1 MINDQELYNAVT
13 IDDELLNQQYPL
25 KPFTTSLKNA
35 TTILNER
42 FHAGRTANELIHS
55 RAAVIDYLLIRA
67 WNFFIKNNSNCCLV
81 AVGGYGRSEL
91 HPHSD
96 IDIMIIVSHV
106 KNIPKDAVE
115 KFITFLWDMHLNV
128 GHSVR
133 TPTECASQAKN
144 DITIAT
150 NMQESRLLVGE
161 QSLFDKQKKT
171 CSPKKIWN
179 SKDFFNAKWDEQK
192 NRYAKYNDT
201 AYNLEP
207 NIKEGP
213 GGLRDIQTISWVTK
227 RHFGSENPEQLVNI
241 GFLTSQELTTLIT
254 GQSFLWKVRYGLH
267 LLAERREDRLLFD
280 FQRVLAKQ
288 FGYQDDKNKL
298 AVEHFMKDYYRTIM
312 ELSRLNEMLL
322 QLFQEEILFKSK
334 KSNVI
339 KLNSRFNIQNGF
351 IETANDQI
359 FIDNPSALLEIF
371 LIQAQHPELNG
382 VRANTIRTIRE
393 NLYLIDAGFRDD
405 LRNKIL
411 FMEILRQRAGVT
423 HELRRMN
430 SYGILAAY
438 LPAFNEIVGQ
448 MQHDLFHVYT
458 VDQHT
463 LFVIRNIRRYT
474 VQEFSHE
481 YPLCS
486 SIIKNLAK
494 QEILIL
500 AGLFHDISK
509 GQGGDHSTLGA
520 KVAFEFCQ
528 KHNLNNY
535 DSELVEWLVFNHL
548 IMSVT
553 AQKKDIQ
560 DIEVIKEFADLV
572 GDQYR
577 LDLIFLLTVSD
588 IRATSPKVWNSWK
601 YTLLSNL
608 YISTK
613 QFLKDETKGERNQ
626 ITSVTRIKADLLTM
640 LKITETEKENY
651 LKLWS
656 KLSNEYF
663 IQCEYTEILKQ
674 SELIL
679 HNKNNKEA
687 VISIERATEHSG
699 TIVFIYAK
707 NNIGLLSLITAVFEQ
722 LNISVVNARIY
733 KTTDNFILASFIILE
748 INRDAIFDSIRIQNI
763 NSSLNKYLNSTTLS
777 NSIEISR
784 NVPRQLKH
792 FSFHPEVIFSED
804 KNKRHS
810 IMEVIAFDQPGIL
823 SAICATMDA
832 CGVEL
837 ISARIA
843 TYGERVNDIFYIT
856 SSDEKLLPGQKT
868 LLCLKNSIIDVLSN

>member
-1 MINDQELYNAVT
+1 MRNDPELYNAVKLDT
-13 IDDELLNQQYPL
+13 EQLNLQYPL
-25 KPFTTSLKNA
+25 KQFSNALKNA
-35 TTILNER
+35 TTILEER

-55 RAAVIDYLLIRA
+55 RAAVIDYLIIHA
-67 WNFFIKNNSNCCLV
+67 WHFFIPEKSNCCLV
-81 AVGGYGRSEL
+81 AVGGYGRREL

-96 IDIMIIVSHV
+96 IDIMVVVGHI
-106 KNIPKDAVE
+106 KKIPTEALE

-133 TPTECASQAKN
+133 TPSECASEAKN
-144 DITIAT
+144 DITIVT
-150 NMQESRLLVGE
+150 NIQESRFLTGE
-161 QSLFDKQKKT
+161 QILFDKQQKL
-171 CSPKKIWN
+171 CSPDKIWN
-179 SKDFFNAKWDEQK
+179 SKNFFNAKWEEQK
-192 NRYAKYNDT
+192 ARYTKFNDT

-213 GGLRDIQTISWVTK
+213 GGLRDIQTISWITK
-227 RHFGSENPEQLVNI
+227 RHYDSENPEELVNI
-241 GFLTSQELTTLIT
+241 GFLTTQELTTLIT

-267 LLAERREDRLLFD
+267 LLANRREDRLLFD
-280 FQRVLAKQ
+280 YQRLLATQ
-288 FGYQDDKNKL
+288 FGYCDDNKKL

-322 QLFQEEILFKSK
+322 QLFQEEILLKGK
-334 KSNVI
+334 NTQTI
-339 KLNSRFNIQNGF
+339 KLNSRFNLQNGF
-351 IETANDQI
+351 IETANDTV
-359 FIDNPSALLEIF
+359 FVDHPFALLEIF
-371 LIQAQHPELNG
+371 LFQAQQPDLKG

-405 LRNKIL
+405 LRNKML

-430 SYGILAAY
+430 TYGILAAY
-438 LPAFNEIVGQ
+438 IPAFDEIVGQ

-474 VQEFSHE
+474 VKEFSHE

-486 SIIKNLAK
+486 KIIKNLAK
-494 QEILIL
+494 QEILII

-509 GQGGDHSTLGA
+509 GQGGDHSTLGS
-520 KVAFEFCQ
+520 KVALEFCQ
-528 KHNLNNY
+528 KHSLNKY

-560 DIEVIKEFADLV
+560 DIEVIQEFANLV

-601 YTLLSNL
+601 YALLTSL
-608 YISTK
+608 YTSTK
-613 QFLKDETKGERNQ
+613 QYLKEETKGERNQ
-626 ITSVTRIKADLLTM
+626 ITSVTRIKKDLLAM
-640 LKITETEKENY
+640 PKSGVSENEKF
-651 LKLWS
+651 LQLWD

-663 IQCEYTEILKQ
+663 IQCEYTEIIWQ

-679 HNKNNKEA
+679 NNSDTENP
-687 VISIERATEHSG
+687 VISVHQANELSG
-699 TIVFIYAK
+699 TVVFIYSENK
-707 NNIGLLSLITAVFEQ
+707 LGLLSMITAVFEQ
-722 LNISVVNARIY
+722 LNLNVVNARIY
-733 KTTDNFILASFIILE
+733 KTTDNFILTSFIILE
-748 INRDAIFDSIRIQNI
+748 ENGDQILENTRIESLTAN
-763 NSSLNKYLNSTTLS
+763 LNKYLNSDIST
-777 NSIEISR
+777 SIEVSR
-784 NVPRQLKH
+784 NIPRQLKH
-792 FSFHPEVIFSED
+792 FSFPTKVEFDED

-810 IMEVIAFDQPGIL
+810 IMEVIAFDQPGML
-823 SAICATMDA
+823 SRICSAMDV

-837 ISARIA
+837 ISARIT

-856 SSDEKLLPGQKT
+856 KAHDKSLPDEAT
-868 LLCLKNSIIDVLSN
+868 ISCLKKSIIETLAN

>member
-1 MINDQELYNAVT
+1 MLNDPELYQSVK
-13 IDDELLNQQYPL
+13 IEDKLLNQQYPL
-25 KPFTTSLKNA
+25 KPFTTALKNA
-35 TTILNER
+35 TTILDER
-42 FHAGRTANELIHS
+42 FLAGRTANELIHS
-55 RAAVIDYLLIRA
+55 RAAVIDYLLIQA
-67 WNFFIKNNSNCCLV
+67 WNFFIKKNSHCCLV
-81 AVGGYGRSEL
+81 AVGGYGRNEL

-133 TPTECASQAKN
+133 TPAECASQAKN

-161 QSLFDKQKKT
+161 QNLFDKQKKT

-179 SKDFFNAKWDEQK
+179 SKDFFNAKWKEQK
-192 NRYAKYNDT
+192 DRYTKYNDT

-213 GGLRDIQTISWVTK
+213 GGLRDIQTIAWVTK
-227 RHFGSENPEQLVNI
+227 RHFGSGNPKQLVNI
-241 GFLTSQELTTLIT
+241 GFLTSQELTTLIN

-280 FQRVLAKQ
+280 FQRELATQ

-322 QLFQEEILFKSK
+322 QLFQEEILFKSQ
-334 KSNVI
+334 KSSVI

-351 IETANDQI
+351 IETANDHI
-359 FIDNPSALLEIF
+359 FIDTPSALLEIF
-371 LIQAQHPELNG
+371 LLQAQHPELNG

-393 NLYLIDAGFRDD
+393 NLYLIDTNFRDD
-405 LRNKIL
+405 LKNKML
-411 FMEILRQRAGVT
+411 FMDILRQRAGVT

-438 LPAFNEIVGQ
+438 IPAFNEIVGQ

-486 SIIKNLAK
+486 GIIKNLAK

-520 KVAFEFCQ
+520 KVAFKFCQ

-548 IMSVT
+548 LMSVT

-560 DIEVIKEFADLV
+560 DIEIIKEFAHLV

-601 YTLLSNL
+601 YALLSSL
-608 YISTK
+608 YTATK
-613 QFLKDETKGERNQ
+613 HYLKDETKGERNQ
-626 ITSVTRIKADLLTM
+626 ITSVTRIKQDLLA
-640 LKITETEKENY
+640 IPQISEAEKNN
-651 LKLWS
+651 LVTLWS

-663 IQCEYTEILKQ
+663 IQCEYTEILNQ
-674 SELIL
+674 STLIL
-679 HNKNNKEA
+679 QNNNKKA
-687 VISIERATEHSG
+687 PIISITQATALSS

-707 NNIGLLSLITAVFEQ
+707 NKTGLLSLITAVFEQ

-733 KTTDNFILASFIILE
+733 KTTDDFILASFIILE
-748 INRDAIFDSIRIQNI
+748 INGDAILEPARIKNI
-763 NSSLNKYLNSTTLS
+763 SSSLNKHLNSVEFS
-777 NSIEISR
+777 KSIEISR
-784 NVPRQLKH
+784 NIPRQLKH
-792 FSFHPEVIFSED
+792 FSFPPEVVFSED
-804 KNKRHS
+804 RNKRHS

-823 SAICATMDA
+823 SEICATMDA

-856 SSDEKLLPGQKT
+856 KSDEQLLPDKQT
-868 LLCLKNSIIDVLSN
+868 LHCLKSSIIEVLSN